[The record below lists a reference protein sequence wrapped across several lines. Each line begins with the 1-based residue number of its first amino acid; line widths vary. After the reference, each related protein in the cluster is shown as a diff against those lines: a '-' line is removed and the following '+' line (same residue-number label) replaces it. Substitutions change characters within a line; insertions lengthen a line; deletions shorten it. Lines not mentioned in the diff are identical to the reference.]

1 MAQKLR
7 GLFRTHGW
15 SALVVYLFLSA
26 LDFGLTFA
34 VIYVVG
40 ADRVRE
46 AEDYVLDALEWRR
59 KDGEPGRVKRA
70 VTEWTDKRKSPEKLA
85 KDEEKREQKRL
96 DDERRK
102 AEQVDEEGKGGYGA
116 IASTAVLAYVIHK
129 TALLPVRV
137 GVTVAI
143 TPRVVRQLQRWG

>member
-1 MAQKLR
+1 MATKLKQ
-7 GLFRTHGW
+7 LFRTHGW
-15 SALVVYLFLSA
+15 SALVVYLLLSA
-26 LDFGLTFA
+26 LDFGLTFC
-34 VIYVVG
+34 VIYLIG

-70 VTEWTDKRKSPEKLA
+70 VTEWSDKRKTPEA
-85 KDEEKREQKRL
+85 KERDEQKRR
-96 DDERRK
+96 DK
-102 AEQVDEEGKGGYGA
+102 AAKEESEAAKPEDKSAYGA

-137 GVTVAI
+137 GLTVAV
-143 TPRVVRQLQRWG
+143 TPRVVRTLQKWG